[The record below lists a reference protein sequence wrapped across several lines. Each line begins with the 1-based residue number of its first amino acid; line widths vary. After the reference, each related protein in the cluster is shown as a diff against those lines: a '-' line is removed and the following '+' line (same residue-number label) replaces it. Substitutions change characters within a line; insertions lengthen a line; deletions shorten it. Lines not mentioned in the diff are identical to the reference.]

1 VPGHD
6 SLARS
11 GVDLPLT
18 WTPAGVSALNAPIG
32 GAGME
37 AAARDALERDGNS
50 LEGAF
55 GPRSRRGPARGGR
68 PAPERGGVPLGG
80 RPTLERDRTSLERG
94 GFVPGRHRTP
104 RAERSSARGWLG
116 RLFDGP
122 WAHGFVLCACL
133 GSFSF
138 IYLRV
143 LAGFPWLFRGP
154 SWLSPTVASE
164 HLWVYP

>member
-1 VPGHD
+1 MG
-6 SLARS
+6 
-11 GVDLPLT
+11 
-18 WTPAGVSALNAPIG
+18 
-32 GAGME
+32 
-37 AAARDALERDGNS
+37 AAARDALERDENS

-94 GFVPGRHRTP
+94 GFVPGRRRTP

-122 WAHGFVLCACL
+122 WARGFVLCACL
-133 GSFSF
+133 GSFAFIFYEFYRVSPGCLGDPHSCPRHIGQVQFIPLFVPASYFSF
-138 IYLRV
+138 VMLCIVCGCIHGTYNAYKDMLNHF
-143 LAGFPWLFRGP
+143 G
-154 SWLSPTVASE
+154 
-164 HLWVYP
+164 